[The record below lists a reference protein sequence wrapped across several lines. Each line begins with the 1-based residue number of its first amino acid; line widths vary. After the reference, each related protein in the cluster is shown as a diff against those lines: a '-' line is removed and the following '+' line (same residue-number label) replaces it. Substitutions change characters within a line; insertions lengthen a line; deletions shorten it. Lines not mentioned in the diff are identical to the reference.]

1 MWIPTELS
9 INSASFSIITM
20 ILALLP
26 GHPTYYQIA
35 ILILAKMYSNS
46 MLAFLNRRKRV
57 VSNSGPD
64 SPPSW
69 NESVVEPV
77 DLSEMGATQGL
88 EFRRDESL
96 GSIGSEV

>member
-1 MWIPTELS
+1 
-9 INSASFSIITM
+9 M
-20 ILALLP
+20 ILAYLP

-46 MLAFLNRRKRV
+46 MVAALNSRARV

-69 NESVVEPV
+69 NESATQAV
-77 DLSEMGATQGL
+77 DLLEMKSTLGL
-88 EFRRDESL
+88 EFRRPNSESS
-96 GSIGSEV
+96 GSIESEV